1 MRVLLPVDGSDCAEQ
16 TLNWVMSTFDKRQSE
31 YYLLFVIPVLPDL
44 NTVEYDIM
52 DATTMLKRLKSD
64 LERNGCQVAR
74 AEYVLGDVVDQ
85 ICKYAENIQADQI
98 VIGSHGRT
106 GLSKLLLGSV
116 SIRVL
121 EHCPCTV
128 TIHRNMEHNELQ
140 NAPSASSFQNNTVI

>member
-1 MRVLLPVDGSDCAEQ
+1 MRTLLPVDGSECSEK
-16 TLNWVMSTFDKRQSE
+16 TLRWVMETFDKRNTE

-52 DATTMLKRLKSD
+52 DATTMLKRLKAEM
-64 LERNGCQVAR
+64 ERSGCNVAR
-74 AEYVLGDVVDQ
+74 AEYVLGDIVDQ
-85 ICKYAENIQADQI
+85 ICRYADEIEANQI

-121 EHCPCTV
+121 ERCPCNVTV
-128 TIHRNMEHNELQ
+128 YRNVDQ
-140 NAPSASSFQNNTVI
+140 KAVQSAQLMQGRSVI